1 MEKSKLKNYL
11 GHRGHIVPLLETK
24 MLKIKVMTWC

>member
-1 MEKSKLKNYL
+1 MEKINLKIIW
-11 GHRGHIVPLLETK
+11 GPGVIIIPLLETK